1 MIRKTLTTLTLL
13 AGLTMIPAHA
23 QSQTTMPNFFNL
35 SAVTN
40 TTAAPNAGTMNF
52 MDHNAW
58 MSMFSGQPLG
68 GPQFNLATP
77 GGWTV
82 FMNPS
87 TYGAL
92 MNPAT
97 YEQFMK
103 PNFYMQFANPTNW
116 MSWMDPAAYGPWM
129 NPMTYTQMMNPMA
142 YMSYMNPNTY
152 MQWINPAAYGLAATS
167 ENETGALNFFDPNN
181 WMNFGQQG
189 DTATQ

>member
-1 MIRKTLTTLTLL
+1 MIRKTLTTLALL
-13 AGLTMIPAHA
+13 AGLTMVPAYA
-23 QSQTTMPNFFNL
+23 QSQTTMPNFFDL
-35 SAVTN
+35 SSTTN
-40 TTAAPNAGTMNF
+40 TTAAPNAGAMNF
-52 MDHNAW
+52 MDPGAW

-103 PNFYMQFANPTNW
+103 PDFYMQFANPANW
-116 MSWMDPAAYGPWM
+116 V
-129 NPMTYTQMMNPMA
+129 N
-142 YMSYMNPNTY
+142 
-152 MQWINPAAYGLAATS
+152 
-167 ENETGALNFFDPNN
+167 
-181 WMNFGQQG
+181 
-189 DTATQ
+189 